1 MPAREIKTTLAI
13 DGEKKFKAA
22 LAEAG
27 REMSVMNSELRA
39 LASEFDGA
47 NESQEYFAAK
57 SGIAAEKVKQQQIIV
72 DALEQ
77 ALKEMGESTK
87 YSAKQMDDYTIKLN
101 NARGRLADL
110 KKASETAKEE
120 LQNLGKAEIER
131 EFAASIDEATRSL
144 KLSRSEAKLLGVT
157 YKNQASDADYLA
169 QRQENLKKQISAMEK
184 IYIET
189 AEAVKRSAEETG
201 ELSEKTVSLKIRMND
216 ARIEL
221 TNMRREAEEAGREL
235 EDLGR
240 DSNKIGRQIENGI
253 GDAAEDVSEKL
264 DGMFDKVASDISA
277 LKGSVAWQT
286 TMNVGEFVMEGISSV
301 MDFVNENQE
310 LNRTIAI
317 TRHNIEQYGFK
328 WEDVQDLI
336 IRASAITGN
345 QEGAFEAI
353 SNLAGAGFDNIDLM
367 EAAMQALLGAYI
379 QTGGALSFES
389 LAEDFRASV
398 VSRVPTGTYAEVL
411 EEVLKGITIEE
422 VQKAFEDVE
431 SDKEA
436 IELALSY
443 LTKGGMQTTAI
454 DFEEK
459 EKELLENRRKAE
471 ELTFAW
477 AELANEITPVVTG
490 LLDGTITLVDG
501 LTEIVRFIKGAEEVY
516 GMSREDFVQEGNKKT
531 GGAIGTGADWGIFR
545 TDFKE
550 AFQNILDSLIPSAG
564 AAELPPEYG
573 EYGAQAFST
582 FEAGMQTAAEES
594 TAGADA
600 ANALVSDMESANGS
614 ANTAGKNA
622 MIYYANG
629 IADGA
634 PYVYRNLQTVMDS
647 VNSILNSVAVPSW
660 GGGLS
665 GIGGGANPNTS
676 ASDRGTAVLQIDG
689 QTAGRLLYSG
699 VSSAGA
705 RKVKSTMIVK

>member
-1 MPAREIKTTLAI
+1 MPVREIKTTLSL
-13 DGEKKFKAA
+13 DGEKQFKQE
-22 LAEAG
+22 LADAS
-27 REMSVMNSELRA
+27 RQMRVMN
-39 LASEFDGA
+39 
-47 NESQEYFAAK
+47 
-57 SGIAAEKVKQQQIIV
+57 
-72 DALEQ
+72 
-77 ALKEMGESTK
+77 
-87 YSAKQMDDYTIKLN
+87 
-101 NARGRLADL
+101 ADL
-110 KKASETAKEE
+110 KAMAAEFENTDDAQRYYTQRSETLNNKVAQQKEIVRA
-120 LQNLGKAEIER
+120 L
-131 EFAASIDEATRSL
+131 T
-144 KLSRSEAKLLGVT
+144 
-157 YKNQASDADYLA
+157 DA
-169 QRQENLKKQISAMEK
+169 M
-184 IYIET
+184 
-189 AEAVKRSAEETG
+189 KRSADVYGDAAKQTDG
-201 ELSEKTVSLKIRMND
+201 YRIKLSNATEQLFRMEK
-216 ARIEL
+216 
-221 TNMRREAEEAGREL
+221 EAEEAAREL

-240 DSNKIGRQIENGI
+240 DSNKIGRQIETGI

-411 EEVLKGITIEE
+411 EEVLKGVTIEE
-422 VQKAFEDVE
+422 VQKAFEAVD
-431 SDKEA
+431 SDREA
-436 IELALSY
+436 IEMALSY
-443 LTKGGMQTTAI
+443 MTAGGMQTTTI
-454 DFEEK
+454 DFEAK
-459 EKELLENRRKAE
+459 NQELLENQRKAQ
-471 ELTFAW
+471 ELAFAW
-477 AELANEITPVVTG
+477 AGLAEEITPYVTILIELLTSVVEWTTEAIQKIEDAAQN
-490 LLDGTITLVDG
+490 LLEKVASFNEKIERTVL
-501 LTEIVRFIKGAEEVY
+501 
-516 GMSREDFVQEGNKKT
+516 SQEWHQQQMQEYDPT
-531 GGAIGTGADWGIFR
+531 FTGAVQSGQLDSLSGTF
-545 TDFKE
+545 DYFKE
-550 AFQNILDSLIPSAG
+550 QISNWLSNLIPSAG
-564 AAELPPEYG
+564 AAEIPAEWGTWG
-573 EYGAQAFST
+573 ENAIGEV
-582 FEAGMQTAAEES
+582 EAGMQTAAEES

-600 ANALVSDMESANGS
+600 ANALVSDMESANGN
-614 ANTAGKNA
+614 AHTAGKNA

-647 VNSILNSVAVPSW
+647 INSILNSAAVPSW
-660 GGGLS
+660 GGGVPS
-665 GIGGGANPNTS
+665 TSGGANPNTTVS
-676 ASDRGTAVLQIDG
+676 ERGTAVLQIDG

-705 RKVKSTMIVK
+705 RKVQTKMIVR

>member
-1 MPAREIKTTLAI
+1 MPVREIKTTLSL
-13 DGEKKFKAA
+13 DGEKQFKQE
-22 LAEAG
+22 LADAS
-27 REMSVMNSELRA
+27 RQMRVMN
-39 LASEFDGA
+39 
-47 NESQEYFAAK
+47 
-57 SGIAAEKVKQQQIIV
+57 
-72 DALEQ
+72 
-77 ALKEMGESTK
+77 
-87 YSAKQMDDYTIKLN
+87 
-101 NARGRLADL
+101 ADL
-110 KKASETAKEE
+110 KAMAAEFENTDDAQRYYTQRSETLNNKVAQQKEIVRALTDAMKRSVDVYGDAAK
-120 LQNLGKAEIER
+120 QTDDYRI
-131 EFAASIDEATRSL
+131 
-144 KLSRSEAKLLGVT
+144 KLSNATEQLF
-157 YKNQASDADYLA
+157 
-169 QRQENLKKQISAMEK
+169 
-184 IYIET
+184 
-189 AEAVKRSAEETG
+189 
-201 ELSEKTVSLKIRMND
+201 RMGK
-216 ARIEL
+216 
-221 TNMRREAEEAGREL
+221 EAEEAAREL

-317 TRHNIEQYGFK
+317 TRHNIERYGFK

-367 EAAMQALLGAYI
+367 EAAMQALLGAFI

-411 EEVLKGITIEE
+411 EEVLKDVTIEE
-422 VQKAFEDVE
+422 VQKAFETVD
-431 SDKEA
+431 SDREA

-443 LTKGGMQTTAI
+443 LTKGGMQTITV
-454 DFEEK
+454 DLEEK
-459 EKELLENRRKAE
+459 EKELLENRRKAA

-490 LLDGTITLVDG
+490 LIDGTITLVDG
-501 LTEIVRFIKGAEEVY
+501 LTQIVQFLKGHEEVF
-516 GMSREDFVQEGNKKT
+516 GMSREEFAMEGNKKT
-531 GGAIGTGADWGIFR
+531 GGAIGTGADVGIFR

-550 AFQNILDSLIPSAG
+550 AIQNILDSLIPSAG
-564 AAELPPEYG
+564 AAEIPAEWGTWG
-573 EYGAQAFST
+573 ENAIGEVES
-582 FEAGMQTAAEES
+582 GMKNAADES

-600 ANALVSDMESANGS
+600 ANTLVNDMADANGN
-614 ANTAGKNA
+614 AQTAGKNA
-622 MIYYANG
+622 MVYYANG

-634 PYVYRNLQTVMDS
+634 PYIYRNLQTVMDS
-647 VNSILNSVAVPSW
+647 INSMLNSVAVPTW
-660 GGGLS
+660 AGGLP
-665 GIGGGANPNTS
+665 GIGGGTTAAGSAGTS
-676 ASDRGTAVLQIDG
+676 GSAVLQIDG

-705 RKVKSTMIVK
+705 RKVQTKMIVR

>member
-1 MPAREIKTTLAI
+1 MPVREIKTTLSL
-13 DGEKKFKAA
+13 DGEKQFKQE
-22 LAEAG
+22 LADAS
-27 REMSVMNSELRA
+27 RQMRVMN
-39 LASEFDGA
+39 
-47 NESQEYFAAK
+47 
-57 SGIAAEKVKQQQIIV
+57 
-72 DALEQ
+72 
-77 ALKEMGESTK
+77 
-87 YSAKQMDDYTIKLN
+87 
-101 NARGRLADL
+101 ADL
-110 KKASETAKEE
+110 KAMAAEFENTDDAQRYYTQRSETLNNKVAQQKE
-120 LQNLGKAEIER
+120 IV
-131 EFAASIDEATRSL
+131 RSL
-144 KLSRSEAKLLGVT
+144 TDAMKRSVDVYGDAAKQTDDYRIKLSNATEQLFR
-157 YKNQASDADYLA
+157 
-169 QRQENLKKQISAMEK
+169 MEK
-184 IYIET
+184 
-189 AEAVKRSAEETG
+189 
-201 ELSEKTVSLKIRMND
+201 
-216 ARIEL
+216 
-221 TNMRREAEEAGREL
+221 EAEEAAREL

-353 SNLAGAGFDNIDLM
+353 SNLAGAGFDNIGLM
-367 EAAMQALLGAYI
+367 EAAMQALLGAFI

-422 VQKAFEDVE
+422 VQKAFESVE
-431 SDKEA
+431 SDREA

-443 LTKGGMQTTAI
+443 MTAGGMQTTTI
-454 DFEEK
+454 DFEAK
-459 EKELLENRRKAE
+459 NQELLENRRKAE
-471 ELTFAW
+471 KLAQDW

-490 LLDGTITLVDG
+490 LIDGTITLVDG
-501 LTEIVRFIKGAEEVY
+501 LTQIVQFLKGNEEVF
-516 GMSREDFVQEGNKKT
+516 GMSREDFAMEGNKKT
-531 GGAIGTGADWGIFR
+531 GGAIGTGADVGIFR

-550 AFQNILDSLIPSAG
+550 AIQNILDSLIPSAG
-564 AAELPPEYG
+564 AEEIPAEWGTWG
-573 EYGAQAFST
+573 ENAIGEVES
-582 FEAGMQTAAEES
+582 GMKNAADES

-600 ANALVSDMESANGS
+600 ANTLVNDMADANGN
-614 ANTAGKNA
+614 AQTAGKNA

-634 PYVYRNLQTVMDS
+634 PYIYRNLQTVMDS
-647 VNSILNSVAVPSW
+647 INSMLNSVAVPSW
-660 GGGLS
+660 AGGLP
-665 GIGGGANPNTS
+665 GIGGGTS
-676 ASDRGTAVLQIDG
+676 GSPTAGTSGSAVLQIDG

-705 RKVKSTMIVK
+705 RKVQTKMIVR

>member
-1 MPAREIKTTLAI
+1 MPVREIKTTLSL
-13 DGEKKFKAA
+13 DGEKQFKQE
-22 LAEAG
+22 LADAS
-27 REMSVMNSELRA
+27 RQMRVMN
-39 LASEFDGA
+39 
-47 NESQEYFAAK
+47 
-57 SGIAAEKVKQQQIIV
+57 
-72 DALEQ
+72 
-77 ALKEMGESTK
+77 
-87 YSAKQMDDYTIKLN
+87 
-101 NARGRLADL
+101 ADL
-110 KKASETAKEE
+110 KAMAAEFENTDDAQRYYTQRSETLNNKVAQQKEIVSALTDAMKRSVDVYGDAAK
-120 LQNLGKAEIER
+120 QT
-131 EFAASIDEATRSL
+131 DEYRI
-144 KLSRSEAKLLGVT
+144 KLSNATEQLFR
-157 YKNQASDADYLA
+157 
-169 QRQENLKKQISAMEK
+169 MEK
-184 IYIET
+184 
-189 AEAVKRSAEETG
+189 
-201 ELSEKTVSLKIRMND
+201 
-216 ARIEL
+216 
-221 TNMRREAEEAGREL
+221 EAEEAAREL

-240 DSNKIGRQIENGI
+240 DSNKIGRQIETGI

-422 VQKAFEDVE
+422 VQKAFEAVD
-431 SDKEA
+431 SDREA

-443 LTKGGMQTTAI
+443 LTEGGAQTTAI
-454 DFEEK
+454 NFEEK
-459 EKELLENRRKAE
+459 NKELLENQQKAT
-471 ELTFAW
+471 ELSLKW
-477 AELANEITPVVTG
+477 AELASEITPVVTG
-490 LLDGTITLVDG
+490 LIDGTITLVDG
-501 LTEIVRFIKGAEEVY
+501 LTQIVQFIKGQEEVFN
-516 GMSREDFVQEGNKKT
+516 MSREDFAQESNKKT
-531 GGAIGTGADWGIFR
+531 GGTIGTGADWGIFR

-550 AFQNILDSLIPSAG
+550 AFQNILDGLIPSAG
-564 AAELPPEYG
+564 AAEIPAEWGTWG
-573 EYGAQAFST
+573 ENAIGEV
-582 FEAGMQTAAEES
+582 EAGMQTAADES

-600 ANALVSDMESANGS
+600 ANALVSDMESANGN
-614 ANTAGKNA
+614 AHTAGKNA

-634 PYVYRNLQTVMDS
+634 PYIYRNLQTVMDS
-647 VNSILNSVAVPSW
+647 INSILNSAAVPSW
-660 GGGLS
+660 GGGVPS
-665 GIGGGANPNTS
+665 TSGGANPNTTVS
-676 ASDRGTAVLQIDG
+676 ERGTAVLQIDG

-705 RKVKSTMIVK
+705 RKVQTKMIVR

>member
-1 MPAREIKTTLAI
+1 MPVREIKTTLSL
-13 DGEKKFKAA
+13 DGEKQFKQELEA
-22 LAEAG
+22 AG
-27 REMSVMNSELRA
+27 RQMRVMNADLKA
-39 LASEFDGA
+39 MAAEFDSTDDA
-47 NESQEYFAAK
+47 QRYFAQRTETLN
-57 SGIAAEKVKQQQIIV
+57 SKVKQQEEIV
-72 DALEQ
+72 RALNDAMNRSRDIYGD
-77 ALKEMGESTK
+77 A
-87 YSAKQMDDYTIKLN
+87 AKQTDGYRIKLS
-101 NARGRLADL
+101 NATEQLF
-110 KKASETAKEE
+110 K
-120 LQNLGKAEIER
+120 
-131 EFAASIDEATRSL
+131 
-144 KLSRSEAKLLGVT
+144 
-157 YKNQASDADYLA
+157 
-169 QRQENLKKQISAMEK
+169 
-184 IYIET
+184 
-189 AEAVKRSAEETG
+189 
-201 ELSEKTVSLKIRMND
+201 
-216 ARIEL
+216 
-221 TNMRREAEEAGREL
+221 MRREAEEAEREL

-240 DSNKIGRQIENGI
+240 DSNRIGRQIETGI

-264 DGMFDKVASDISA
+264 DGMFDKVAGDISA

-411 EEVLKGITIEE
+411 EEVLKGVTIEE
-422 VQKAFEDVE
+422 VQKAFESVE
-431 SDKEA
+431 SDREA

-443 LTKGGMQTTAI
+443 LTEGGMQTTAI
-454 DFEEK
+454 DFEAK
-459 EKELLENRRKAE
+459 NKELLENQRKAQ
-471 ELTFAW
+471 ELSFKW
-477 AELANEITPVVTG
+477 AELSAEIAPIVTQ
-490 LLDGTITLVDG
+490 LTDLTMEAVDELIEMIKTAKENIAELKQIMASPETTILSQEWNQQQMQEYDPTF
-501 LTEIVRFIKGAEEVY
+501 TEA
-516 GMSREDFVQEGNKKT
+516 VQSG
-531 GGAIGTGADWGIFR
+531 
-545 TDFKE
+545 
-550 AFQNILDSLIPSAG
+550 QLDSLSGTFDYFKEQISNWFSNLFPSAG
-564 AAELPPEYG
+564 AAEIPAEWGTWG
-573 EYGAQAFST
+573 ENAIGEV
-582 FEAGMQTAAEES
+582 EAGMQTAAEES

-600 ANALVSDMESANGS
+600 ANALVSDMESANGN
-614 ANTAGKNA
+614 AQTAGKNA

-647 VNSILNSVAVPSW
+647 INSILNSAAVPSW
-660 GGGLS
+660 GGGVPS
-665 GIGGGANPNTS
+665 TSGGANPNTTVS
-676 ASDRGTAVLQIDG
+676 ERGTAVLQIDG

-699 VSSAGA
+699 VSREGA
-705 RKVKSTMIVK
+705 RKVQTKMIVR

>member
-1 MPAREIKTTLAI
+1 MPVREIKTTLSL
-13 DGEKKFKAA
+13 DGEKQFKQE
-22 LAEAG
+22 LADAS
-27 REMSVMNSELRA
+27 RQMRVMN
-39 LASEFDGA
+39 
-47 NESQEYFAAK
+47 
-57 SGIAAEKVKQQQIIV
+57 
-72 DALEQ
+72 
-77 ALKEMGESTK
+77 
-87 YSAKQMDDYTIKLN
+87 
-101 NARGRLADL
+101 ADL
-110 KKASETAKEE
+110 KAMAAEFENTDDAQRYYTQRSETLNNKVAQQKEIVRA
-120 LQNLGKAEIER
+120 LTDAMKRSVDVYGD
-131 EFAASIDEATRSL
+131 AARQTDDYRI
-144 KLSRSEAKLLGVT
+144 KLSNATEQLFR
-157 YKNQASDADYLA
+157 
-169 QRQENLKKQISAMEK
+169 MEK
-184 IYIET
+184 
-189 AEAVKRSAEETG
+189 
-201 ELSEKTVSLKIRMND
+201 
-216 ARIEL
+216 
-221 TNMRREAEEAGREL
+221 EAEEAAREL

-240 DSNKIGRQIENGI
+240 DSNRIGRQIETGI

-422 VQKAFEDVE
+422 VQKAFESVE
-431 SDKEA
+431 SDREA

-443 LTKGGMQTTAI
+443 LTEGGMQTTAI
-454 DFEEK
+454 NFEEK
-459 EKELLENRRKAE
+459 NKELLENQQKAT
-471 ELTFAW
+471 ELALKW

-490 LLDGTITLVDG
+490 LIDGTITLVDG
-501 LTEIVRFIKGAEEVY
+501 LTQIVQFLKGQEEVFD
-516 GMSREDFVQEGNKKT
+516 MSREDFAQEGNKKT

-550 AFQNILDSLIPSAG
+550 AIQNILDGLIPSAG
-564 AAELPPEYG
+564 AAEIPAEWGTWG
-573 EYGAQAFST
+573 ENAIGEV
-582 FEAGMQTAAEES
+582 EAGMQTAAEES

-600 ANALVSDMESANGS
+600 ANALVNDMESANGN
-614 ANTAGKNA
+614 AHTAGKNA

-647 VNSILNSVAVPSW
+647 INSILNSAAVPSW
-660 GGGLS
+660 GGGVPS
-665 GIGGGANPNTS
+665 TSGGANPNTTV
-676 ASDRGTAVLQIDG
+676 SDRGTAVLQIDG

-699 VSSAGA
+699 VSREGA
-705 RKVKSTMIVK
+705 RKVQTKMIVR